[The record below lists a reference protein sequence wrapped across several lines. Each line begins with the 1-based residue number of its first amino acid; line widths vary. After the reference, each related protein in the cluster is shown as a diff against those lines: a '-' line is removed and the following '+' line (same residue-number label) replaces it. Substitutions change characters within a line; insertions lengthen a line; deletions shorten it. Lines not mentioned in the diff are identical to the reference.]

1 MKLIK
6 KFFLILITLS
16 LAATLGVSSLAAEV
30 DTEAEGAE
38 AESGAESNAAQAPEN
53 PLEAEAENPLEED
66 ENTLEA
72 EDENPFSA
80 VFSVVCEYSGE
91 IFSALAFL
99 GTLIVAAAYKR
110 GMLPTLKKALSGIK
124 SALTDASDKTE
135 ASLTFVERRLGEI
148 DECMDLASSTADD
161 ILRALEML
169 ECRIRL
175 MEGEYGGRAS
185 MKTLMLSQIDMLYDI
200 FMCSALPQYKKDEI
214 GERVAAMKSELN
226 GARNEGK

>member
-6 KFFLILITLS
+6 NFFLILITLS

-30 DTEAEGAE
+30 DTEAEAAE
-38 AESGAESNAAQAPEN
+38 AESGAESNAAQDP
-53 PLEAEAENPLEED
+53 

-72 EDENPFSA
+72 EDENPFAA

-110 GMLPTLKKALSGIK
+110 GMLPTLKKALTGIK
-124 SALTDASDKTE
+124 GALTDASDKTE
-135 ASLTFVERRLGEI
+135 ATLTFVERRLGEI
-148 DECMDLASSTADD
+148 DECIDHASRTADG
-161 ILRALEML
+161 ILDTLEGL
-169 ECRIRL
+169 DGRISL
-175 MEGEYGGRAS
+175 MEGEYDGRAV

>member
-1 MKLIK
+1 MKHLKRI
-6 KFFLILITLS
+6 FLTLTALILALS
-16 LAATLGVSSLAAEV
+16 VSTSALAAEAAGE
-30 DTEAEGAE
+30 DTAVIDAESDSAPLITDGAE
-38 AESGAESNAAQAPEN
+38 NNAAQAPEN
-53 PLEAEAENPLEED
+53 PLE
-66 ENTLEA
+66 

-80 VFSVVCEYSGE
+80 VFSVVTEYSGE

-110 GMLPTLKKALSGIK
+110 GMLPTLKKALTGIK
-124 SALTDASDKTE
+124 GALTDASDKTE
-135 ASLTFVERRLGEI
+135 ATLTFVERRLGEI
-148 DECMDLASSTADD
+148 DECIDHASRTADG
-161 ILRALEML
+161 ILDTLEGL
-169 ECRIRL
+169 DGRISL
-175 MEGEYGGRAS
+175 MEGEYDGRAV